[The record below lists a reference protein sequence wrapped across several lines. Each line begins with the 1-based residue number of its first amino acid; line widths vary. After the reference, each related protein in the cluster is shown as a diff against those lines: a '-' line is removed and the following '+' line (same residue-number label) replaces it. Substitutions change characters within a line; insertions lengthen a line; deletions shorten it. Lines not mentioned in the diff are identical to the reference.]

1 MASPSRNRAA
11 VGRFL
16 QAAAADRA
24 GRVDAVFLLA
34 LLKIPKCALPA
45 TALFSSDRRAIWPPL
60 PEARACGCFRHRAG
74 RNTNCRRRC
83 YREGLALGA
92 TALRVPGKLYWDAN
106 KRQFLNSEAANGF
119 PKPYLRK
126 GWELKV

>member
-83 YREGLALGA
+83 YSVASTTSRTGFGPARRSEERRVGKEG
-92 TALRVPGKLYWDAN
+92 
-106 KRQFLNSEAANGF
+106 
-119 PKPYLRK
+119 
-126 GWELKV
+126 